1 MDLFTRMRR
10 IHNAKVSA
18 ELEKEKE
25 LIESGK
31 YYNEKE
37 KKRLIKI
44 SGQIAAKDESIK
56 IDSENNSKP
65 VYDYSKK
72 YVNIGS
78 NNTKKTGLNDNQFQ
92 IANKPLDSTSTQ
104 KTTKSKPKKKI

>member
-1 MDLFTRMRR
+1 MNLFTRIRR
-10 IHNAKVSA
+10 VHSAKVSA
-18 ELEKEKE
+18 ELSTEKE

-31 YYNEKE
+31 YYDKEE

-65 VYDYSKK
+65 VYDHSKK

-78 NNTKKTGLNDNQFQ
+78 NNTKKTGMVESSVS
-92 IANKPLDSTSTQ
+92 IANRQASNKSQ
-104 KTTKSKPKKKI
+104 KTTKSKAKKKK

>member
-1 MDLFTRMRR
+1 MNLFTRIRR
-10 IHNAKVSA
+10 VHNAKVSA
-18 ELEKEKE
+18 ELSTEKE

-31 YYNEKE
+31 YYDKEE

-65 VYDYSKK
+65 VYDHSKK

-92 IANKPLDSTSTQ
+92 IANKYMDSSKSQ
-104 KTTKSKPKKKI
+104 KTTKSKAKKKK